1 MLTTFNLLGTAL
13 TGAGGRNSK
22 VAFSEGMKLIPEAGR
37 KLFNPVYV
45 QSKITESD
53 SVTYDPVA
61 SETVDGGD
69 YASSDAVK
77 GYNLILTQTMF
88 TQSFEATKAI
98 GMFAQSNGEQYDVV
112 KILGGI
118 KGLGTACAKRLE
130 QDLQLLIGFGT
141 GANYTNRDGNVIS
154 TLSAD
159 AANIFSNSHTTRSG
173 TGYDNLDSA
182 AFGQIGIETHEGL
195 WRNYVNHDG
204 QLVDQMANAIFSTTK
219 PQLTNLIWE
228 YLNSEGHV
236 EDDNRGMNAYASG
249 SSGMRSKSRYE
260 HIPMEYLDCTN
271 VLARDAAK
279 DDYWGLVVMGA
290 DEHELKISQDPIVY
304 PPQLVQRNRNV
315 LIQTDCHYSYGIRDA
330 FKISLSNA

>member
-22 VAFSEGMKLIPEAGR
+22 VAFSEGMKMIPESGR
-37 KLFNPVYV
+37 KLFKPAYV
-45 QSKITESD
+45 SSKITESD
-53 SVTYDPVA
+53 TVTYDPVA
-61 SETVDGGD
+61 AETSDGGD
-69 YASSDAVK
+69 YASSDPVK

-98 GMFAQSNGEQYDVV
+98 GMYAQSNGEQYDVV

-118 KGLGTACAKRLE
+118 KGLGSACAKRLE
-130 QDLQLLIGFGT
+130 QDLQLLIGMGT
-141 GANYTNRDGNVIS
+141 GSSYTNRDGNTVS

-159 AANIFSNSHTTRSG
+159 GQNIFANSHTTRSG
-173 TGYDNLDSA
+173 GTYDNLDA
-182 AFGQIGIETHEGL
+182 TAFGQIGLETHENL
-195 WRNYVNHDG
+195 WRNFINHEG
-204 QLVDQMANAIFSTTK
+204 QLVDQMPNAIFSTGDSTVC
-219 PQLTNLIWE
+219 NRIEE
-228 YLNSEGHV
+228 YLNSRGHV
-236 EDDNRGMNAYASG
+236 EDDNQGVNTYGYKGA
-249 SSGMRSKSRYE
+249 RYE
-260 HIPMEYLDCTN
+260 HIKMEYLDCTN
-271 VLARDAAK
+271 VLARDSSK
-279 DDYWGLVVMGA
+279 NDWWGLVVKNA

>member
-22 VAFSEGMKLIPEAGR
+22 VAFSEGMKMVPSAGR
-37 KLFNPVYV
+37 KLFKPQYV
-45 QSKITESD
+45 SSKLTESD

-61 SETVDGGD
+61 AETLDGAD
-69 YASSDAVK
+69 YASSDPVK

-88 TQSFEATKAI
+88 TQSFEATKAV
-98 GMFAQSNGEQYDVV
+98 GMYAQSNGEQYDVI

-118 KGLGTACAKRLE
+118 QGLGSACAKRLE
-130 QDLQLLIGFGT
+130 QDLQLLIGMGT
-141 GANYTNRDGNVIS
+141 GDKYVNRDGNTVS

-159 AANIFSNSHTTRSG
+159 GANIFSNSHTTRSG
-173 TGYDNLDSA
+173 TGYDNLDST
-182 AFGQIGIETHEGL
+182 AFGQIGIETHEDL
-195 WRNYVNHDG
+195 WRNFVNHDG
-204 QLVDQMANAIFSTTK
+204 QLVDQMPNAIFSTTK
-219 PQLTNLIWE
+219 SQLCNLIEE
-228 YLNSEGHV
+228 YLNSNGHV
-236 EDDNRGMNAYASG
+236 EDDNHGVNTYGYKGA
-249 SSGMRSKSRYE
+249 RYE
-260 HIPMEYLDCTN
+260 HIKMEYLDCTN
-271 VLARDAAK
+271 VLARDSTK
-279 DDYWGLVVMGA
+279 DDYWGLVVKNA